1 MKRMSDDELALYQ
14 IIKNNRSCRNSNWE
28 ATRAFYKIQYGV
40 DLPDLKGLPTPS
52 SIDRTIRMLKS
63 LYPKDLTDSEERK
76 IKEDQITKYK
86 EAALDKNKPV
96 KEEQTRLE
104 WW

>member
-1 MKRMSDDELALYQ
+1 MKKMTEDELALYK

-52 SIDRTIRMLKS
+52 SIDRTIRALKA
-63 LYPKDLTDSEERK
+63 LYPKDLTDEEERK
-76 IKEDQITKYK
+76 IKEDQISKFK

-96 KEEQTRLE
+96 KDEQIGL